1 MKVIKKGNKNY
12 VYYVR
17 CQECGSIISF
27 MNSELDWAHRLSCPI
42 CKNSVYAN
50 ILLYENDPYLG
61 DQEVEKEVE
70 EYLENEE
77 EQKAPVGKPAYVPKK
92 KENVTVKVDSD
103 SIDEIVNRIKESGKV
118 EGILEKLLKEVTVEP
133 LPTYIKDGRPYEP
146 SKTSDWS
153 NPYGVDITLL
163 NK

>member
-12 VYYVR
+12 VYYIR

-27 MNSELDWAHRLSCPI
+27 MNSELDWAHRLNCPI
-42 CKNSVYAN
+42 CKNSVYVN
-50 ILLYENDPYLG
+50 MQLYENDPYLG

-70 EYLENEE
+70 EYLEKEK
-77 EQKAPVGKPAYVPKK
+77 EQRAPVGKPAYLPRKK
-92 KENVTVKVDSD
+92 GDVTVKVDSE
-103 SIDEIVNRIKESGKV
+103 SIDEIVNRIKDSGKA
-118 EGILEKLLKEVTVEP
+118 EGILEKLLKEVAVEP